1 MAASRIRAGDA
12 DRQQSVDRL
21 ARHFTDGR
29 LDSGEYDER
38 VRRAYASVYLDELP
52 PLFSDLP
59 AEPMS
64 LDGYDR
70 AWRQAHGSVDRSAHD
85 WHGAAPSLVRGL
97 RRMAVFALLA
107 MVLLWIIVATHGI
120 FFPIPLIWIGLFGL
134 RAGHRSHRRS
144 WHALVT
150 HVASKSVDRGK
161 AGQGR
166 ATSKQ
171 SVVPSGS

>member
-52 PLFSDLP
+52 SLFSDLP
-59 AEPMS
+59 AEPMT
-64 LDGYDR
+64 LNGYDK
-70 AWRQAHGSVDRSAHD
+70 AWRQGHGSVDRSAHQ
-85 WHGAAPSLVRGL
+85 GYGVAPSLGQGL
-97 RRMAVFALLA
+97 RRVAVFALLA
-107 MVLLWIIVATHGI
+107 MLLLWMMMVTHGI

-134 RAGHRSHRRS
+134 RAGRRSHRRPGPR
-144 WHALVT
+144 W
-150 HVASKSVDRGK
+150 
-161 AGQGR
+161 
-166 ATSKQ
+166 
-171 SVVPSGS
+171 